1 MHSNAIFSG
10 WLCSADPNG
19 SSHKYVNISSPT
31 TAAAITENNEN
42 ISIKI
47 KIKINSAKPENR
59 KKVNKI
65 RNHSPDAINFYKPL
79 LLQGCG
85 DWGLSNRLS
94 RLCHRPCHCQPVLF
108 LYQFSGLFLF
118 GFSCVLCFW
127 PAQVCCNTRTHKT
140 EQTQFRCMT
149 MTLLK
154 VPHARAPA
162 AAPSHQAY
170 HTAIWRMTQVQVA
183 AQSKSPGCLSANSN
197 QPARSGHVDVICRI
211 LGSPEI
217 CKRSAREEIAGGWV
231 HGGENGLASQ
241 AALSHQKINLEK
253 PEKASVYNQKQ

>member
-79 LLQGCG
+79 LLQG
-85 DWGLSNRLS
+85 
-94 RLCHRPCHCQPVLF
+94 
-108 LYQFSGLFLF
+108 
-118 GFSCVLCFW
+118 
-127 PAQVCCNTRTHKT
+127 
-140 EQTQFRCMT
+140 
-149 MTLLK
+149 
-154 VPHARAPA
+154 
-162 AAPSHQAY
+162 
-170 HTAIWRMTQVQVA
+170 
-183 AQSKSPGCLSANSN
+183 
-197 QPARSGHVDVICRI
+197 
-211 LGSPEI
+211 
-217 CKRSAREEIAGGWV
+217 
-231 HGGENGLASQ
+231 
-241 AALSHQKINLEK
+241 
-253 PEKASVYNQKQ
+253 